1 MKVCSNGQLALAIL
15 KDHPNFNLIISDLE
29 MPVMDGWTFAQ
40 ELRKIGKDMST
51 LPLIALSSKFS
62 TKDIEKSH
70 ASGFNEHIEKN
81 KNADILKTVQNYI

>member
-1 MKVCSNGQLALAIL
+1 
-15 KDHPNFNLIISDLE
+15 

-40 ELRKIGKDMST
+40 ELRKIGKGMST

-81 KNADILKTVQNYI
+81 KNNEILKTVQNYL

>member
-1 MKVCSNGQLALAIL
+1 ML
-15 KDHPNFNLIISDLE
+15 KEDTRFNLVISDLE

-40 ELRKIGKDMST
+40 ELRKVGKDMAT
-51 LPLIALSSKFS
+51 LPLIALSSKS
-62 TKDIEKSH
+62 SAKDIEKSH